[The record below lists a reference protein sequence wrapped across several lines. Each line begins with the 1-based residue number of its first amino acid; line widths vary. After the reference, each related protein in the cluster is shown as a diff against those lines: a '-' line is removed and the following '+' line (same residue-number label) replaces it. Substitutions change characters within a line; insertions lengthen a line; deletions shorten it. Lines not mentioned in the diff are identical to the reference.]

1 MSTRTS
7 SAAALLLLAAC
18 GQGSAVAPRAEPN
31 PDDLIECAV
40 GGAAAFVRECAVEQ
54 ADEDGTPI
62 LIVRHPDGAFRRFV
76 VTDDGYGIATADGVE
91 RAAITLHGKAIEVAV
106 GTDRYRL
113 PARVAGD
120 ERR

>member
-7 SAAALLLLAAC
+7 SAGALLLLAAC
-18 GQGSAVAPRAEPN
+18 GQDSAAAPEAEP
-31 PDDLIECAV
+31 DSDSLVECAL
-40 GGAAAFVRECAVEQ
+40 GGAASFARECAVEQ

-76 VTDDGYGIATADGVE
+76 VTDDGYGLATADGVE
-91 RAAITLHGKAIEVAV
+91 RAAITLHGKGIEVAV

-113 PARVAGD
+113 PARVTGD
-120 ERR
+120 EPR